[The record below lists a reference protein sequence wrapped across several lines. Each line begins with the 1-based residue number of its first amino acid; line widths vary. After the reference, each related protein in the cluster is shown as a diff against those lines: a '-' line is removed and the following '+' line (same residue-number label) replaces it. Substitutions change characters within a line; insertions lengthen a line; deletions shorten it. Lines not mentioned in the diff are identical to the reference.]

1 MQRYKFT
8 RKILIIIMTILI
20 LLNFYIWVFLP
31 NYNTLELKPHI
42 YKSFD
47 SSFKKVDYSVTMD
60 EAIVIVDNFMKV
72 HYTLEIVEDNGK
84 FLGRNLC
91 CTTYIQIVEQSGWET
106 LWTLTHE
113 LVHYKYQSSNET
125 FTNFKTWQLLY
136 ESGVSILVAR
146 AKYEAYDQGEL
157 GGSKNTEYDIS
168 WYIVNYLEKEK
179 QLYEIHS

>member
-1 MQRYKFT
+1 MKRYKVIE
-8 RKILIIIMTILI
+8 RILIVLIIIAL
-20 LLNFYIWVFLP
+20 LLNIYIWFFIP
-31 NYNTLELKPHI
+31 NHNKLKLMPHTQATFDNT
-42 YKSFD
+42 
-47 SSFKKVDYSVTMD
+47 FKTVYDLSMKD
-60 EAIVIVDNFMKV
+60 AIKIVDDFMDV
-72 HYTLEIVEDNGK
+72 HYSLEIVEDNGK

-136 ESGVSILVAR
+136 ESGINILVSR
-146 AKYEAYDQGEL
+146 AKYEAYCQCTL
-157 GGSKNTEYDIS
+157 GYFKNTQYDIT
-168 WYIVNYLEKEK
+168 WYIVEYLEKEK

>member
-8 RKILIIIMTILI
+8 QKILIITMIILI

-60 EAIVIVDNFMKV
+60 EAIVIIDDFMRV
-72 HYTLEIVEDNGK
+72 HYTLEIVEPNDK

-113 LVHYKYQSSNET
+113 LIHYKYQSSNET

-136 ESGVSILVAR
+136 ESKIDILVNR
-146 AKYEAYDQGEL
+146 AKYEAYCQCTL
-157 GGSKNTEYDIS
+157 GYFKNTQYDIT
-168 WYIVNYLEKEK
+168 WYIVEYLEKNN
-179 QLYEIHS
+179 Q